1 MDSMQYI
8 HPNTP
13 IIMAAISL
21 VLLLIAAYYAKP
33 WLIGLIGSNRI
44 QKELAALHKK
54 GAIVMDHI
62 QLTTKQGELI
72 HIDHLIITNSQVIAV
87 SILGYSGEIM
97 GSIRA
102 SVWTQETANGNH
114 RFTNPLKSHEAI
126 TSTIQGALGSR
137 LQVKAIT
144 AFTAGNLHT
153 DSDEVL
159 SASSCAGVLHAAI
172 EENTTG
178 AKQQWA
184 QNILR
189 NIALAGNDR
198 KVEKERAFIVRQGSE
213 QQLQLA
219 RVSMGISS
227 LLMLLAI
234 ILAGIAVTRIGMRQG
249 RRKG

>member
-13 IIMAAISL
+13 VIMAVLSI
-21 VLLLIAAYYAKP
+21 VLLLVAIYYAKP

-44 QKELAALHKK
+44 QKELSALQKK
-54 GAIVMDHI
+54 GAIVMNHI

-72 HIDHLIITNSQVIAV
+72 HIDHLIITNSQMIAV

-102 SVWTQETANGNH
+102 SSWTQETANGSH
-114 RFTNPLKSHEAI
+114 RFANPLKNHEAI
-126 TSTIQGALGSR
+126 TATIQGALGDR
-137 LQVKAIT
+137 MQVKAIT

-153 DSDEVL
+153 ESEEVL

-172 EENTTG
+172 EENTAG

-189 NIALAGNDR
+189 NIALAGADS
-198 KVEKERAFIVRQGSE
+198 KIEKERAFLVRQGSE

-219 RVSMGISS
+219 RVSMGMSS

-234 ILAGIAVTRIGMRQG
+234 ILAGIRAAAQHGFF
-249 RRKG
+249 